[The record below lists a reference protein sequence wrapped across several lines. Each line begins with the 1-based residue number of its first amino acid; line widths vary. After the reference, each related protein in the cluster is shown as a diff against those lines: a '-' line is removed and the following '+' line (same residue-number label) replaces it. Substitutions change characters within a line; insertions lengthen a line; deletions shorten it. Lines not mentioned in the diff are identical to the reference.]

1 MFHEVYFE
9 IKVPIKYQGDSY
21 NGTIAG
27 HAYVDS
33 YIYGADAD
41 GNRGEERLSLES
53 YELDEIVIDMGEEDR
68 FLMPDD
74 VENKKELETYIF
86 EDAVSKVKG

>member
-1 MFHEVYFE
+1 MFHDVYFE
-9 IKVPIKYQGDSY
+9 IKVPIHYKGDSY

-27 HAYVDS
+27 HAYIDQFV
-33 YIYGADAD
+33 YGADAD

-53 YELDEIVIDMGEEDR
+53 FELEEIVIDMGDQDR

-74 VENKKELETYIF
+74 VENKKELELYIF
-86 EDAVSKVKG
+86 EDAMAKIKG